1 MEETGRIYEALG
13 PRLVRLRQERGLSQ
27 QELARALHVTRQAVS
42 NWERGKTVPDV
53 GTLCR
58 LGEIL
63 QVDWNGLCGEMA
75 PPPRRRRRFV
85 LPVVMALAVC
95 LTAAGIWG
103 VVHRHQTDTAEAD
116 QQENLRLRAV
126 MRSSDGVTVFHGS
139 GLSGGRALAEAL
151 EDLDGTGELPVT
163 DELEQAFQETA
174 ETCNFQFLP
183 AYADGVFSDP
193 NAVLTW
199 MYRTLSGGPA
209 FTTEDADRW
218 IDTWFAEAV
227 WENSSTE
234 DFPLSEDGSR
244 YVPRSAY
251 AGLWS
256 YELRQLE
263 RREDGSVRLTL
274 TVTRREYDRD
284 RNPVRRDLT
293 LDLTAAEG
301 QLCFQSV
308 VWEAE

>member
-1 MEETGRIYEALG
+1 MT
-13 PRLVRLRQERGLSQ
+13 
-27 QELARALHVTRQAVS
+27 
-42 NWERGKTVPDV
+42 
-53 GTLCR
+53 
-58 LGEIL
+58 
-63 QVDWNGLCGEMA
+63 
-75 PPPRRRRRFV
+75 
-85 LPVVMALAVC
+85 
-95 LTAAGIWG
+95 
-103 VVHRHQTDTAEAD
+103 
-116 QQENLRLRAV
+116 
-126 MRSSDGVTVFHGS
+126 RSSDGVTVFHGS

-174 ETCNFQFLP
+174 AGPVATSNSCPLMPTVQL
-183 AYADGVFSDP
+183 SDP

-218 IDTWFAEAV
+218 IDTWFAEAA
-227 WENSSTE
+227 WENGSTE

-293 LDLTAAEG
+293 LDLTAAG
-301 QLCFQSV
+301 GTAVLSV
-308 VWEAE
+308 RGVGGGIGTASTTWSGSAAARRQAA

>member
-1 MEETGRIYEALG
+1 MEETGRIYEALS

-42 NWERGKTVPDV
+42 NWERGKTVPAV

-75 PPPRRRRRFV
+75 PPPRRRRRFL
-85 LPVVMALAVC
+85 LPAALILAVC

-103 VVHRHQTDTAEAD
+103 GVRWHQTNTAEAD

-126 MRSSDGVTVFHGS
+126 MCSSDGITLFHGS

-151 EDLDGTGELPVT
+151 EALDGTGELPVT
-163 DELEQAFQETA
+163 DELDQAFQETA
-174 ETCNFQFLP
+174 EACNFQFLP
-183 AYADGVFSDP
+183 AYADGTFSDR
-193 NAVLTW
+193 NGVLTW

-209 FTTEDADRW
+209 FTAEDADRW
-218 IDTWFAEAV
+218 IDTWFEEAS
-227 WENSSTE
+227 WENGSAE
-234 DFPLSEDGSR
+234 DYPLSKDGSR
-244 YVPRSAY
+244 YVPHSVY

-256 YELRQLE
+256 YQLRRLE
-263 RREDGSVRLTL
+263 RRPDGSVLLTL
-274 TVTRREYDRD
+274 TVTEREYAGD

-301 QLCFQSV
+301 QLRFRSV
-308 VWEAE
+308 TWAAE

>member
-1 MEETGRIYEALG
+1 
-13 PRLVRLRQERGLSQ
+13 
-27 QELARALHVTRQAVS
+27 
-42 NWERGKTVPDV
+42 
-53 GTLCR
+53 
-58 LGEIL
+58 
-63 QVDWNGLCGEMA
+63 
-75 PPPRRRRRFV
+75 
-85 LPVVMALAVC
+85 
-95 LTAAGIWG
+95 
-103 VVHRHQTDTAEAD
+103 
-116 QQENLRLRAV
+116 

-183 AYADGVFSDP
+183 AYADGTFSDP

-218 IDTWFAEAV
+218 IDTWFAGAV
-227 WENSSTE
+227 WENGSTE

-274 TVTRREYDRD
+274 TVTRREYDRTGTRSAGSD
-284 RNPVRRDLT
+284 AGSDGGGGTAVLSVRGVGGGIG
-293 LDLTAAEG
+293 AASATWSG
-301 QLCFQSV
+301 SAAARRQ
-308 VWEAE
+308 AA

>member
-103 VVHRHQTDTAEAD
+103 VVHRHQTDTAETD

-163 DELEQAFQETA
+163 DELE
-174 ETCNFQFLP
+174 
-183 AYADGVFSDP
+183 
-193 NAVLTW
+193 
-199 MYRTLSGGPA
+199 
-209 FTTEDADRW
+209 
-218 IDTWFAEAV
+218 
-227 WENSSTE
+227 
-234 DFPLSEDGSR
+234 
-244 YVPRSAY
+244 
-251 AGLWS
+251 
-256 YELRQLE
+256 
-263 RREDGSVRLTL
+263 
-274 TVTRREYDRD
+274 
-284 RNPVRRDLT
+284 
-293 LDLTAAEG
+293 
-301 QLCFQSV
+301 
-308 VWEAE
+308 